1 MTVKIVPAKLE
12 HIPHIAA
19 NVREADRQEIW
30 DYALMKPQEALEKS
44 FHASTVVSTGMVDG
58 VPVCMFGVAP
68 ASLLSIVGRP
78 WMIGTSDL
86 NKYARQ
92 FRKRDKM
99 VVRAMLTHF
108 SYLENYVE
116 EANVRS
122 VKWLKEIGFQM
133 GEPEPIGPFNRP
145 FIKFWME
152 AR

>member
-1 MTVKIVPAKLE
+1 
-12 HIPHIAA
+12 
-19 NVREADRQEIW
+19 
-30 DYALMKPQEALEKS
+30 
-44 FHASTVVSTGMVDG
+44 
-58 VPVCMFGVAP
+58 
-68 ASLLSIVGRP
+68 VGRP